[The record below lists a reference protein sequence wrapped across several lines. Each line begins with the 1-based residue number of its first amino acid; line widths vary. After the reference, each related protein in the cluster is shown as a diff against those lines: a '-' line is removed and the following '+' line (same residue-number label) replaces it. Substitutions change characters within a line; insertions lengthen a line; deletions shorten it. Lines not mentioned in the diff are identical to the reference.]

1 MQPLSPRESDRRE
14 VTTRALGLVASVA
27 YAVLLVWL
35 FMAQPRTVTEA
46 IGGLAAG
53 VGAYAIDARAFDEG
67 LAHFRAD
74 RFVEARAAFARA
86 DPATRDALTQ
96 FYVAYSFYRQGWHRT
111 HRDDALYREGVKA
124 IDVAIALAPDHRLV
138 IDDPALGMRSADEV
152 RAELQRGLNTEAADF
167 NPLRLFEARK

>member
-1 MQPLSPRESDRRE
+1 MPTSSRQSDRRADA
-14 VTTRALGLVASVA
+14 TRLIGLVAAAV
-27 YAVLLVWL
+27 YAGLIVWL
-35 FMAQPRTVTEA
+35 FAAQPRTVTEA

-53 VGAYAIDARAFDEG
+53 VGAYQIDARAFDEG

-111 HRDDALYREGVKA
+111 HHDDELYREGVKA
-124 IDVAIALAPDHRLV
+124 IDAAIALAPDHRLAV
-138 IDDPALGMRSADEV
+138 DDPTLGMHTADEV
-152 RAELQRGLNTEAADF
+152 KVELERGLTSDASDF
-167 NPLRLFEARK
+167 NPMRLFETRK